1 MDPNPEAMGPAAVE
15 ELLERV
21 KEKLKKQL
29 DLELDVDSHA
39 LELDSSTASKF
50 SRHLIVAL
58 PDAAFASNAHVG
70 ALVREICD
78 EIWEDHR
85 HGRPTACVV
94 RDAQASSPGRAVHTI
109 FCCLCTQPTK

>member
-1 MDPNPEAMGPAAVE
+1 MGAAAVE

-21 KEKLKKQL
+21 KQKLKNQL
-29 DLELDVDSHA
+29 DLELDVNSHA

-78 EIWEDHR
+78 EIWEHHR
-85 HGRPTACVV
+85 QGRPTACVV
-94 RDAQASSPGRAVHTI
+94 RDTQASSPGSAVRTI
-109 FCCLCTQPTK
+109 CCCLCT